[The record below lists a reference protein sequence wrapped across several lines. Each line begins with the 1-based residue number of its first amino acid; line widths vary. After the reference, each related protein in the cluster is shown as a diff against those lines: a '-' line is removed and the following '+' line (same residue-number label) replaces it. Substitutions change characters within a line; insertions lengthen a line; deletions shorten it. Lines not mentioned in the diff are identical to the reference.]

1 MSEQLPARPSLE
13 WLRKTAKQLR
23 AQHPELALAEAQL
36 QLARRYGF
44 ASWRKLVAFVG
55 AVDSDGERLRE
66 AVRAGDVAT
75 VAAILEATPELIY
88 AGEDLDDRVRPS
100 DERAMS
106 LVHLA
111 VAENQRAVL
120 ELLIARGAPLDARN
134 AGGRAP
140 IHDAFELSHDDFAE
154 LLLAAGAHVDACTA
168 ASFKLYDR
176 LREIL
181 RADPA
186 QASDRRTGIPP
197 LGWAAYASDPQAAE
211 ILLAHG
217 ATIDSEAWGPVC
229 HVAQLGF
236 AQLLLAHGADPNVA
250 DEQGRTPLHL
260 VLASRLVRDPT
271 AFVKLLLDHGADAA
285 RRDRAGRTPL
295 DEALAHVG
303 EHAETYFPRQP
314 LGERQLAETIRLLR
328 DSVPT

>member
-1 MSEQLPARPSLE
+1 M
-13 WLRKTAKQLR
+13 TVGR
-23 AQHPELALAEAQL
+23 A
-36 QLARRYGF
+36 
-44 ASWRKLVAFVG
+44 
-55 AVDSDGERLRE
+55 ERLRE
-66 AVRAGDVAT
+66 AVRTGDVAT
-75 VAAILEATPELIY
+75 VAAILDATPELV
-88 AGEDLDDRVRPS
+88 AVGADLDERARPS

-140 IHDAFELSHDDFAE
+140 LHDAFELSHDDFAE
-154 LLLAAGAHVDACTA
+154 LLLAAGAAVDACTA
-168 ASFKLYDR
+168 ASFAMHDR
-176 LREIL
+176 LRAIL
-181 RADPA
+181 VADPA
-186 QASDRRTGIPP
+186 QANDRRTGIPP

-217 ATIDSEAWGPVC
+217 AVVDGEVWGPVC
-229 HVAQLGF
+229 HVAQLAF
-236 AQLLLAHGADPNVA
+236 AQRLLAHGADPNVA
-250 DEQGRTPLHL
+250 DVEGRTPLHL
-260 VLASRLVRDPT
+260 VLASRLVRDPS
-271 AFVKLLLDHGADAA
+271 AFVQLLLDHGADAA

-303 EHAETYFPRQP
+303 EQAETP
-314 LGERQLAETIRLLR
+314 LGERQLAETIRRLR

>member
-1 MSEQLPARPSLE
+1 VAAQDGQAAARAASGAAARRGAAPARPP
-13 WLRKTAKQLR
+13 LRLR
-23 AQHPELALAEAQL
+23 E
-36 QLARRYGF
+36 
-44 ASWRKLVAFVG
+44 LVAFVG
-55 AVDSDGERLRE
+55 AVDSEGERLRE

-75 VAAILEATPELIY
+75 VAAILDATPELAF
-88 AGEDLDDRVRPS
+88 AGEDLDDGVRPS

-140 IHDAFELSHDDFAE
+140 IHDAFELAHDDLAE
-154 LLLAAGAHVDACTA
+154 RLLAAGAAVDACTA
-168 ASFKLYDR
+168 ASYRLHDR

-181 RADPA
+181 RDDPA
-186 QASDRRTGIPP
+186 HANDRRTGIPP
-197 LGWAAYASDPQAAE
+197 LGWAAYASDLQAAE

-217 ATIDSEAWGPVC
+217 ATIDHQVWGPVC
-229 HVAQLGF
+229 HVGQLAF
-236 AQLLLAHGADPNVA
+236 AQLLLSHDADPDAA

-271 AFVKLLLDHGADAA
+271 AFVTLLLEHGADTA

-303 EHAETYFPRQP
+303 EQAETYFPRRP